1 VGMDRDGLTPGEA
14 LRLVLLALA
23 ATALA
28 LAAVRVVPPLH
39 AAQALFDD
47 WRIARHA
54 PTPPQRGDIAV
65 VALDEA
71 TLDDLACRS
80 PIDRRFLAGLI
91 ERLDETG
98 VVAIGLDVLVDAP
111 TLPDAD
117 AALHRAIRDASA
129 PVVGIT
135 ALAGTILGDQ
145 DRIFLEDFL
154 DGVPAGYANLAQDV
168 LDGTVRRHRPRAE
181 DGVWSF
187 PAVLTRAVGG
197 TPPETPFTVDWLRG
211 PEPGVPPVPVYPAT
225 AAGMLPDAW
234 LAGRVVLI
242 GVVADDIDRHRTPL
256 DRFSRPTPGVMI
268 QAQVLAQM
276 LDGRSAPVP
285 PPWVPAL
292 LTLGAAAAGIG
303 LGRRVGRPVVW
314 SMAMAGLLA
323 LIWAGAFLAMPMAG
337 LLLPTM
343 APSLALVGAGAVELA
358 RTLRQERRGRQVI
371 ARLFSDH
378 LSPQVAERLW
388 LDRHTFL
395 AGGRPAPQTLYATVM
410 FTDIA
415 GSTAVSESLPPAEL
429 IRWLDGY
436 VERMTA
442 IVEEQGGVV
451 LRFVGDGILAA
462 FGVPVPRTDEAA
474 RAADAARAIAAARAM
489 ATAVA
494 ALNAE
499 QERRALPPIGLRIGI
514 ESGWLTAG
522 SIGGRGH
529 VEYALIGDVANVAA
543 RLEDAARDM
552 APIRGAPVRVAVGG
566 AAWRLSGETPAAGTA
581 LGTMPLRG
589 RNRPVE
595 VWQLD
600 R

>member
-1 VGMDRDGLTPGEA
+1 
-14 LRLVLLALA
+14 
-23 ATALA
+23 
-28 LAAVRVVPPLH
+28 
-39 AAQALFDD
+39 
-47 WRIARHA
+47 
-54 PTPPQRGDIAV
+54 
-65 VALDEA
+65 
-71 TLDDLACRS
+71 
-80 PIDRRFLAGLI
+80 
-91 ERLDETG
+91 
-98 VVAIGLDVLVDAP
+98 
-111 TLPDAD
+111 
-117 AALHRAIRDASA
+117 
-129 PVVGIT
+129 
-135 ALAGTILGDQ
+135 
-145 DRIFLEDFL
+145 
-154 DGVPAGYANLAQDV
+154 
-168 LDGTVRRHRPRAE
+168 
-181 DGVWSF
+181 
-187 PAVLTRAVGG
+187 
-197 TPPETPFTVDWLRG
+197 
-211 PEPGVPPVPVYPAT
+211 
-225 AAGMLPDAW
+225 MLPDAW

-529 VEYALIGDVANVAA
+529 VEYALIGDVRQCRGPAGGCRPRHGADPGSARQGGGRRGRLAAVGRNAGRGDGPRHDAAA
-543 RLEDAARDM
+543 RPEPPGGGL
-552 APIRGAPVRVAVGG
+552 AVGS
-566 AAWRLSGETPAAGTA
+566 LTTA
-581 LGTMPLRG
+581 TS
-589 RNRPVE
+589 
-595 VWQLD
+595 
-600 R
+600 

>member
-1 VGMDRDGLTPGEA
+1 
-14 LRLVLLALA
+14 
-23 ATALA
+23 
-28 LAAVRVVPPLH
+28 
-39 AAQALFDD
+39 
-47 WRIARHA
+47 
-54 PTPPQRGDIAV
+54 
-65 VALDEA
+65 
-71 TLDDLACRS
+71 
-80 PIDRRFLAGLI
+80 
-91 ERLDETG
+91 
-98 VVAIGLDVLVDAP
+98 
-111 TLPDAD
+111 
-117 AALHRAIRDASA
+117 
-129 PVVGIT
+129 
-135 ALAGTILGDQ
+135 
-145 DRIFLEDFL
+145 
-154 DGVPAGYANLAQDV
+154 
-168 LDGTVRRHRPRAE
+168 
-181 DGVWSF
+181 
-187 PAVLTRAVGG
+187 
-197 TPPETPFTVDWLRG
+197 
-211 PEPGVPPVPVYPAT
+211 
-225 AAGMLPDAW
+225 
-234 LAGRVVLI
+234 
-242 GVVADDIDRHRTPL
+242 
-256 DRFSRPTPGVMI
+256 
-268 QAQVLAQM
+268 
-276 LDGRSAPVP
+276 
-285 PPWVPAL
+285 
-292 LTLGAAAAGIG
+292 
-303 LGRRVGRPVVW
+303 
-314 SMAMAGLLA
+314 
-323 LIWAGAFLAMPMAG
+323 
-337 LLLPTM
+337 
-343 APSLALVGAGAVELA
+343 
-358 RTLRQERRGRQVI
+358 
-371 ARLFSDH
+371 
-378 LSPQVAERLW
+378 
-388 LDRHTFL
+388 
-395 AGGRPAPQTLYATVM
+395 M